1 MSGSDVRAK
10 TFLNS
15 LSASTAVVAAL
26 QTTSGTAA
34 MTLTTA
40 AGTGAFHATDQAAKV
55 TLTSGGNISGVTIT
69 LTGTD
74 IAGNTLTEDIAGPNA
89 NTVTSTKFYDTITSV
104 AGDGSIGTN
113 TSIGVAAGTTG
124 GQAKI
129 NSERTRLKGI
139 HATTG
144 GTIGDMTFYNTSP
157 ISGTSLFSLK
167 SATTTK
173 DYIDPYIPDDGILF
187 TGGAYI
193 DLPAGTAVSFTVFF
207 DG

>member
-1 MSGSDVRAK
+1 MSSDIRAK

-15 LSASTAVVAAL
+15 LSASTAAVAAL

-34 MTLTTA
+34 MTLTAA

-113 TSIGVAAGTTG
+113 TSIGVAA
-124 GQAKI
+124 I
-129 NSERTRLKGI
+129 NSDRTRLKGI
-139 HATTG
+139 HVTTG
-144 GTIGDMTFYNTSP
+144 GTVGDMTFYNTSP
-157 ISGTSLFSLK
+157 ISGTSLFSIK

-173 DYIDPYIPDDGILF
+173 DYIDPYIPDDGIVF
-187 TGGAYI
+187 SGGGYI
-193 DLPAGTAVSFTVFF
+193 DLPAGTAVSFTVFY

>member
-1 MSGSDVRAK
+1 MSSDIRAK

-15 LSASTAVVAAL
+15 LSASTAAVAAL

-34 MTLTTA
+34 MTLTAA

-129 NSERTRLKGI
+129 NSDRTRLKGI
-139 HATTG
+139 HVTTG
-144 GTIGDMTFYNTSP
+144 GTVGDMTFYNTSP
-157 ISGTSLFSLK
+157 ISGTSLFSIK

-173 DYIDPYIPDDGILF
+173 DYIDPYIPDDGIVF
-187 TGGAYI
+187 SGGGYI
-193 DLPAGTAVSFTVFF
+193 DLPAGTAVSFTVFY

>member
-1 MSGSDVRAK
+1 MSSDIKAK

-157 ISGTSLFSLK
+157 ISGTSLFSVK

-193 DLPAGTAVSFTVFF
+193 DLPAGTTVSFTVFF

>member
-1 MSGSDVRAK
+1 MSSDIRAK

-157 ISGTSLFSLK
+157 ISGTSLFSVK

>member
-1 MSGSDVRAK
+1 MSSDIKAK

-15 LSASTAVVAAL
+15 LSATTAVVAAL

-157 ISGTSLFSLK
+157 ISGTSLFSVK

>member
-1 MSGSDVRAK
+1 MSSDIKAK

-74 IAGNTLTEDIAGPNA
+74 IAGNTLTEDIAGANA

-104 AGDGSIGTN
+104 AGDGSICTN

-157 ISGTSLFSLK
+157 ISGTSLFSVK

>member
-1 MSGSDVRAK
+1 MSSDIKAK

-74 IAGNTLTEDIAGPNA
+74 IAGNTQTEDITGPNA

-157 ISGTSLFSLK
+157 ISGTSLFSVK

>member
-15 LSASTAVVAAL
+15 LSASTAAVAAL

-74 IAGNTLTEDIAGPNA
+74 IAGNTQTEDITGPNA

-113 TSIGVAAGTTG
+113 TSVGVAAGTTG
-124 GQAKI
+124 GQAVI
-129 NSERTRLKGI
+129 FGGRTRLKGL

-144 GTIGDMTFYNTSP
+144 GTVGNATFYNTSP
-157 ISGTSLFSLK
+157 VSGTSFFSLQV
-167 SATTTK
+167 ATTTK
-173 DYIDPYIPDDGILF
+173 DYIDPYIPDEGVLF
-187 TGGAYI
+187 SGGAYI
-193 DLPAGTAVSFTVFF
+193 DLPAGTMVSLTVFYA
-207 DG
+207 

>member
-1 MSGSDVRAK
+1 MSSDIKAK

-157 ISGTSLFSLK
+157 ISGTSLFSVK